1 MGKLKNWFVRFFSG
15 RYGTDSFGYFLM
27 ILYAVLCILN
37 AIFHFL
43 TLHIVTVFIAFYFL
57 WRVFSKNYYK
67 RSRENRRFLRVWNTV
82 KTEVKLFF
90 DRFRFCK
97 TVRFRKCKHC
107 KAILKLPNKKGKHS
121 VRCPKC
127 SNLFDVKI

>member
-1 MGKLKNWFVRFFSG
+1 MNRFKNWLFRFFSG
-15 RYGTDSFGYFLM
+15 RYGTDSFGYFLL
-27 ILYAVLCILN
+27 ILYAVLCIIN
-37 AIFHFL
+37 AIFRALAIQIF
-43 TLHIVTVFIAFYFL
+43 TLVIAFYYI
-57 WRVFSKNYYK
+57 WRVFSRNYYK
-67 RSRENRRFLRVWNTV
+67 RSLENRRFLSIWNPI

-90 DRFRFCK
+90 DKIRYSK
-97 TVRFRKCKHC
+97 TSRFRKCKHC